1 MTANSVSVIDGV
13 AVIYKRERSKIW
25 QVRVKLA
32 DKRWHRFSTGER
44 NQREAMKV
52 AVKLYYDKEFRRE
65 NKLPQ
70 SSRKFGAVADAV
82 VRELQEAIDSG
93 TGKSVYTSYITA
105 INKYLKPFF
114 KSYNL
119 DNFTAP
125 VLQKFEHWREQEMG

>member
-32 DKRWHRFSTGER
+32 DKCWHRFSTGER

-70 SSRKFGAVADAV
+70 SSRKFGAVADA
-82 VRELQEAIDSG
+82 DSY
-93 TGKSVYTSYITA
+93 S
-105 INKYLKPFF
+105 LK
-114 KSYNL
+114 
-119 DNFTAP
+119 
-125 VLQKFEHWREQEMG
+125 

>member
-1 MTANSVSVIDGV
+1 MNSINVTEGV

-32 DKRWHRFSTGER
+32 DKCWHRFSTGER

-82 VRELQEAIDSG
+82 VRELQESIDSG

-119 DNFTAP
+119 DWHSPKSLDSFHSA
-125 VLQKFEHWREQEMG
+125 V